1 MAKSILD
8 LTPSE
13 LGFSS
18 KDNEELGISAKPKKS
33 FLPDDLGFSAD
44 EQAELGI
51 KPVKIETPKPFEPSP
66 ATRTLQVELPQN
78 LGRKTI
84 RPPSPEIYRHKD
96 VASGPA
102 LITNQGP
109 GHVLGQ
115 NQSQTIDVGE
125 RIQAKPT
132 EIKPLSK
139 ETMAAI
145 EPQTS
150 PYNPYLPGSGRQQTP
165 SANQDIATAM
175 GYVGGAAQTMGRK
188 LQERAPA
195 APYSDK
201 GEKIAL
207 SMGLTREKIKGQG
220 TVPTFFSDPKYKDK
234 IDRLSQEDREAL
246 YTFGQAAL
254 TEKKR
259 ATGKSLQKAGE
270 KITGKALEI
279 DPAWFKEERFL
290 TKIDAIS
297 KENPGI
303 ANSFKMGDLG
313 GATDQAVF
321 DAAMSGNKELFD
333 RMMNVK
339 RQYNEASAKQLEKA
353 KDKNFVEKLLNQTAE
368 IVPMMAKGAAV
379 SAIPVIGPALGQSMW
394 ARQGAGDMLFQ
405 MTEKGVP
412 LETALP
418 MAGGLGMVYA
428 NIEGLKVT
436 QLLDQGASAMV
447 KKAIK
452 NKIGAIIAQR
462 AINTLFGGA
471 EEGAQQIITDDG
483 VIQAMKAAGM
493 TPEQQYEFSDAFKS
507 AWGAFKSSVAS
518 FGILGIPASGYGIGK
533 HLAGKK
539 NIPEQPAAVGR
550 AAESPVPAGPTGLT
564 LSPGPGGQAAP
575 PAPTVETQPTQA
587 QKEAGNYKKEHIKR
601 DGMDISIEN
610 PAGSTRSGTDKDGK
624 AWSQTMNHD
633 YGYIKGTTGKDK
645 DHVDVFIKPGSQ
657 EGGPVFV
664 VDQVDPKTGKFDE
677 HKAMVGFGS
686 QDEARQAYLSNYEPG
701 WKGIGSITEMPME
714 AFKEWAYSSK
724 TKKPLGNLSEAQT
737 SAAAPAAPGETI
749 PPVSETITPIGVSE
763 TQKRVAP
770 EGTKPAPALSN
781 KEEWSEARAAVQ
793 KAIAGQIS
801 EEQEN
806 KVKNLIDKGYVN
818 LTKVKRGKTDY
829 YRLYDAVGND
839 QYFKAD
845 SPVIDFIKA
854 SIPKSRLPYQE
865 AGSIGQPLSQPEK
878 DAVDD
883 LVREGYKYTKQ
894 VMKKIGSGPKAQL
907 KQVWKVYNDRGQAQY
922 LPAEQTGVIN
932 YLKSKIGESEAPAFR
947 MAGPAVEGRKEQVG
961 QVGPVRRVGPERK
974 KLSREEIAALPDEEK
989 IAYIESLQERSAK
1002 AETEAITDPLT
1013 KLTNRRGLKEKG
1025 FDVAVDP
1032 NIALD
1037 ADFFKLVND
1046 RHGHKTGDEV
1056 LKAIAGT
1063 LQKHLGADAVVART
1077 GGEEFNIFPLNKT
1090 LTESIINK
1098 AADAQKELAAQSF
1111 DNGKLTGIT
1120 FSAGTGAG
1128 IEAADKQLYAAKQS
1142 GRGRILHEGK
1152 TYGQHPLRPGV
1163 GEKAPEPGSVRK
1175 PEPQNVVPVRPGTP
1189 EEAGGGKERAT
1200 GPESRATGS
1209 VAPTGTKV
1217 VRPRSPRTPRRFDD
1231 AYRLDGSVEYTPEYY
1246 RNRFY
1251 TSFAAETY
1259 GKFRNGWKDRNGVEH
1274 KGSWPGWFF
1283 DYLVLA
1289 DRPGKSGQAQK
1300 HTVTGEAIKYLQ
1312 DVSDRYNEGDA
1323 TLQAFL
1329 DEAGIDRPEHPDDI
1343 RSWLEESMPSGE
1355 APYQKNEWK
1364 RYHTEYIKNAGKQ
1377 QERKKEE
1384 EDRDAEGQW
1393 IKDRGD
1399 ELSGLIAALRDDPQG
1414 LDEQERAELLDHGNE
1429 LKKFMEKDERYYASE
1444 DEKFLIDNLAK
1455 LRERKPDER
1464 KTERPE
1470 DMREAEAAAKT
1481 LAESLGNQFDFDP
1494 GLEDVQV
1501 VVPDNEGRQLQTAF
1515 MEILGPGRGPYFIKL
1530 SPKTIKAVG
1539 AFNGVQLDGKI
1550 FINVESTDPAINVV
1564 AHESLHAM
1572 RGMNPV
1578 VYRAFIN
1585 FLDRNLTKLGE
1596 RAVDAKFKTL
1606 NLENRKMALEEIA
1619 GDILADNIGDR
1630 KFWKLVYG
1638 YSPKMMRD
1646 ILDAIRRTY
1655 DKLLTYAYKNKL
1667 TKKQWF
1673 TDAVAVRRELAK
1685 LVSDT
1690 IAIQQGKKTK
1700 EQVFGG
1706 EAMFM
1711 KTGGDTPIARTRRIY
1726 DIESAR
1732 AVAQEYG
1739 LEFSGSR
1746 PGPGGPDYLFTHK
1759 RTGTQFAAKTR
1770 EAVARAVGDIADR
1783 VAPQGTVKAG
1793 EGLRFMRPADQSKT
1807 EINNEQIKQEVE
1819 KLTDDFYS
1827 GKPIRGVGI
1836 RYGDVP
1842 ESGRSYNTRENKYES
1857 GVSLLSANNLPPVRS
1872 FAVMSASESSK
1883 KEYYIG
1889 DILHET
1895 GGDDEFLMSNPKKI
1909 TKKQYDDFL
1918 NTEDGKK
1925 SKVVLSYWISDRTNE
1940 LVGRGYTS
1948 SKNKGILWENEYQK
1962 ALKKFAS
1969 LRFSRPRTPVNA
1981 EQYDIFGGAKT
1992 TEQLEREEQ
2001 ERLNRNEM
2009 ARRAEER
2016 KGGEADLRGLPMFED
2031 QDIEGSQQTLKFMRE
2046 GVGQGG
2052 QVGRVGQEKADIFFS
2067 PTLKAVQG
2075 LKQARGTG
2083 DQMFAMITKT
2093 PGVKEAEWKWMG
2105 LDDFLKGKQSV
2116 TKQEIEEFVRE
2127 NQVRVEEVE
2136 KGRQKLVSEA
2146 SKIAQKYGTGSGV
2159 LDNIENK
2166 KTQDFYN
2173 FKPSDLKRLREINKE
2188 LKEKDVGKFSQY
2200 SLPGG
2205 ENYREVL
2212 LTLPFKEGRE
2222 LPPGYSIHSTIDGS
2236 RVEDR
2241 DGNVVATGFSS
2252 QNAVDRA
2259 RKKLNQLPEYKSS
2272 HWEEPNVIA
2281 HVRLD
2286 DRTGPN
2292 GEKVLFV
2299 EEIQSDWAREAREKG
2314 VINEEENKR
2323 AIAGLRSVENESGL
2337 WSVLDERG
2345 LIMASD
2351 FQTEQEAMSAA
2362 KERIGSQGSTIGS
2375 KGVPAQPF
2383 LKNWEELVL
2392 KRVLRMAAE
2401 EGYDRVAWINGEQTA
2416 ARYDLSK
2423 QLDALEIEKN
2433 LDGTYTVTGLVKGQ
2447 ETPHLFDSRAKESD
2461 LAGIIGKDH
2470 AQKVIEAKL
2479 EHGDGGME
2487 IAHEDLKIGGEWA
2500 SALYDRMIPKFLEKY
2515 GKKWGTKVEPMNFY
2529 VGGGPK
2535 EIAKLKMTGVIEVD
2549 DRYRVQLSDGSEW
2562 GSFASPEEARN
2573 SYKNEFRPEG
2583 INFQSIPI
2591 TPEMRE
2597 SVLYEGQPL
2606 FMKGQEK
2613 EKKPLSDI
2621 YAEAAAAPAP
2631 TMIQKIMGKEKSFRD
2646 RKDQLAADIITPLST
2661 RLRKI
2666 HQYFKDAMRKFEFNA
2681 HMAEQRD
2688 TRAVLPLLNGIKKM
2702 SATDR
2707 TIFDLALKNG
2717 DPVKSGEIIKKYHL
2731 ESEYERV
2738 RGVLDG
2744 IHQRAVDVGFD
2755 VNYVKS
2761 YWPRVVLD
2769 PPGLLKNLM
2778 EQPEWGVIEQEIAKV
2793 EADLQRPLSEMEK
2806 AKIANTYIARPD
2818 RIIEKPGAIQYRV
2831 VDVIDTKIDRF
2842 YDYSP
2847 SALVQY
2853 LHEMNQA
2860 IEIRKFLGRGKKKNT
2875 EEKTG
2880 EIKSEGD
2887 KILDIEGGIG
2897 NYVMEAINAGKLN
2910 AEQQDE
2916 LIGLLRA
2923 RFGYKPSGGI
2933 TQKIKELGYITSMG
2947 SGWSSFITQI
2957 GDLTWAYYVAG
2968 PLRATKST
2976 FNAFAGKSKIRK
2988 EDLGLERI
2996 AEEFRSSKGL
3006 GKALEKIFNI
3016 TLLTKMDNI
3025 GKEALINGARDRY
3038 RTLAQKGNH
3047 EFVKT
3052 INRIFG
3058 EEAPDVLSDL
3068 KNNIASDNVK
3078 LLLFNRLL
3086 DFQPM
3091 TLSEMPKAYL
3101 TSPRGRLLYMLK
3113 TFTIKQLDA
3122 FRNESLT
3129 VIKKGFQDKN
3139 SKEVMRGLLNLVYL
3153 AALFIMAN
3161 AGADEIKDW
3170 IFGRKPSFADKVWD
3184 NILRLFGMSRF
3195 IAWETRRSGPVMAF
3209 WKLISPPMDIVEA
3222 PLKDAW
3228 SMFKDDGKPWQI
3240 KVKNAETWKV
3250 IPFIGKHYYWWFGGG
3265 REAGQRREEKAERA
3279 TKSPERLHYES
3290 KLRSYKKQYEE
3301 AIKRDDKEQ
3310 ADKIKAKRQEY
3321 YKNNFS
3327 KVLEKEKEFREK
3339 QTR

>member
-18 KDNEELGISAKPKKS
+18 KDNAELGISSKLPKPFLKKP
-33 FLPDDLGFSAD
+33 FYPDDLGFSAD

-66 ATRTLQVELPQN
+66 ADIKINMPKPVAPGPYGEDIARQQAREEENLRLYGERLPHGKDDVVRPAVAMGLNIASAVPKIPQTI
-78 LGRKTI
+78 GRWAQGNYAEWEKDLNAREAAAKTEEEIKTI
-84 RPPSPEIYRHKD
+84 AE
-96 VASGPA
+96 
-102 LITNQGP
+102 
-109 GHVLGQ
+109 
-115 NQSQTIDVGE
+115 E
-125 RIQAKPT
+125 RGRMQRNKAVFESAKG
-132 EIKPLSK
+132 K
-139 ETMAAI
+139 
-145 EPQTS
+145 
-150 PYNPYLPGSGRQQTP
+150 
-165 SANQDIATAM
+165 
-175 GYVGGAAQTMGRK
+175 
-188 LQERAPA
+188 A
-195 APYSDK
+195 APLVKPISN
-201 GEKIAL
+201 AL
-207 SMGLTREKIKGQG
+207 SLKIQQAADAYASMPEQAADLRKQFETIAG
-220 TVPTFFSDPKYKDK
+220 SKPKLADDLINSAKLGKLDLQLDWFASQAAARGDQQSLEEMQK
-234 IDRLSQEDREAL
+234 LSQDYRNAQSDYQKAGIVREAL
-246 YTFGQAAL
+246 RGVARMA
-254 TEKKR
+254 
-259 ATGKSLQKAGE
+259 
-270 KITGKALEI
+270 
-279 DPAWFKEERFL
+279 
-290 TKIDAIS
+290 
-297 KENPGI
+297 PGLVG
-303 ANSFKMGDLG
+303 SM
-313 GATDQAVF
+313 
-321 DAAMSGNKELFD
+321 
-333 RMMNVK
+333 
-339 RQYNEASAKQLEKA
+339 
-353 KDKNFVEKLLNQTAE
+353 
-368 IVPMMAKGAAV
+368 AV
-379 SAIPVIGPALGQSMW
+379 SAIPVVGVPAAFTGW
-394 ARQGAGDMLFQ
+394 AAQGAGEVF
-405 MTEKGVP
+405 
-412 LETALP
+412 
-418 MAGGLGMVYA
+418 
-428 NIEGLKVT
+428 N
-436 QLLDQGASAMV
+436 
-447 KKAIK
+447 KAV
-452 NKIGAIIAQR
+452 
-462 AINTLFGGA
+462 
-471 EEGAQQIITDDG
+471 EEGADPQKAAISAAIAAPIYSAIEFIQIGKLKRIPQVKGALAKAFIEYGIDLGKEVNEEGLQG
-483 VIQAMKAAGM
+483 VTNYIAGEIAKGNKDTEQIARGAWNSYLENVKQSFTSLAIVGGPAKAAGYIGSRTEKQQE
-493 TPEQQYEFSDAFKS
+493 TPK
-507 AWGAFKSSVAS
+507 
-518 FGILGIPASGYGIGK
+518 
-533 HLAGKK
+533 
-539 NIPEQPAAVGR
+539 QPAAVGR
-550 AAESPVPAGPTGLT
+550 TAESPAPAGPTGLT
-564 LSPGPGGQAAP
+564 LSTGPGGQAAP

-633 YGYIKGTTGKDK
+633 YGYIRGTTGKDK

-701 WKGIGSITEMPME
+701 WKGLGSITEMPME

-737 SAAAPAAPGETI
+737 SAAAPVAPGETK
-749 PPVSETITPIGVSE
+749 PPVSETITPVSGTITPIGVSE

-829 YRLYDAVGND
+829 YRIYDAVGND
-839 QYFKAD
+839 QFFKAD

-854 SIPKSRLPYQE
+854 SIPKARLPYQE
-865 AGSIGQPLSQPEK
+865 AGSIGQPLAQPEK

-932 YLKSKIGESEAPAFR
+932 YLRSKIGEKEVPAFR

-961 QVGPVRRVGPERK
+961 QAGPVGRVGPERK

-1013 KLTNRRGLKEKG
+1013 GLTNRRGLKEKG

-1163 GEKAPEPGSVRK
+1163 GEKAPESGPVRK

-1200 GPESRATGS
+1200 GTA
-1209 VAPTGTKV
+1209 AGTKV

-1312 DVSDRYNEGDA
+1312 DVSDRYNEGYA

-1377 QERKKEE
+1377 EERKKKE

-1393 IKDRGD
+1393 IKNRGD

-1429 LKKFMEKDERYYASE
+1429 LKKFMEKDERYYASK

-1501 VVPDNEGRQLQTAF
+1501 VVPDNESRQLQTAF

-1530 SPKTIKAVG
+1530 SPKTINAVG

-1606 NLENRKMALEEIA
+1606 DLENRKMALEEIA

-1770 EAVARAVGDIADR
+1770 EAVARAVSDIADR
-1783 VAPQGTVKAG
+1783 VAPRGTVKAG
-1793 EGLRFMRPADQSKT
+1793 EGLRFMRIS
-1807 EINNEQIKQEVE
+1807 
-1819 KLTDDFYS
+1819 
-1827 GKPIRGVGI
+1827 RG
-1836 RYGDVP
+1836 
-1842 ESGRSYNTRENKYES
+1842 
-1857 GVSLLSANNLPPVRS
+1857 
-1872 FAVMSASESSK
+1872 
-1883 KEYYIG
+1883 
-1889 DILHET
+1889 
-1895 GGDDEFLMSNPKKI
+1895 
-1909 TKKQYDDFL
+1909 
-1918 NTEDGKK
+1918 
-1925 SKVVLSYWISDRTNE
+1925 
-1940 LVGRGYTS
+1940 
-1948 SKNKGILWENEYQK
+1948 
-1962 ALKKFAS
+1962 
-1969 LRFSRPRTPVNA
+1969 VNA

-2052 QVGRVGQEKADIFFS
+2052 QVGRAGQEKADTFFS

-2075 LKQARGTG
+2075 LKQVRGTG
-2083 DQMFAMITKT
+2083 DQMFNMITKT

-2116 TKQEIEEFVRE
+2116 TKQEIEGFVRQ

-2136 KGRQKLVSEA
+2136 KVGESFDREKARRETEETIRNEVNDYKYADEQFWYESIKEQKNKVWD
-2146 SKIAQKYGTGSGV
+2146 KIIDT
-2159 LDNIENK
+2159 
-2166 KTQDFYN
+2166 
-2173 FKPSDLKRLREINKE
+2173 
-2188 LKEKDVGKFSQY
+2188 EKDDGVIKDIWGEEVPAVTMEYDGDKIRIVKDDTYDEDEIFKEFKLDDRDFFKLIPENEIKEAQEEAINDSQHEIADAIDEMERDFNVSSGNKNSTIFSQY
-2200 SLPGG
+2200 TLPGG

-2212 LTLPFKEGRE
+2212 LTLPSIDKGSITDKWKAESSGYGKWDVFDENGIPIKQINAEYADEAIEKAARWNE
-2222 LPPGYSIHSTIDGS
+2222 VNLPN
-2236 RVEDR
+2236 R
-2241 DGNVVATGFSS
+2241 F
-2252 QNAVDRA
+2252 
-2259 RKKLNQLPEYKSS
+2259 KSS
-2272 HWEEPNVIA
+2272 HWDEPNVIA

-2299 EEIQSDWAREAREKG
+2299 EEIQSDWAREARERGVGVKRTFVVRDRSDGDIEDEFDTKEAAQKYIDDSGNENLVIDINMKG
-2314 VINEEENKR
+2314 E
-2323 AIAGLRSVENESGL
+2323 
-2337 WSVLDERG
+2337 
-2345 LIMASD
+2345 
-2351 FQTEQEAMSAA
+2351 T
-2362 KERIGSQGSTIGS
+2362 
-2375 KGVPAQPF
+2375 GVPAQPF

-2401 EGYDRVAWINGEQTA
+2401 EGYDRVSWINGEQTA

-2423 QLDALEIEKN
+2423 QIGKAVWNEDKKILTAYDPQMEK
-2433 LDGTYTVTGLVKGQ
+2433 TVIQ
-2447 ETPHLFDSRAKESD
+2447 QNINDPKE
-2461 LAGIIGKDH
+2461 LADYIGKDA
-2470 AQKVIEAKL
+2470 AQKLVDAEPDAD
-2479 EHGDGGME
+2479 GDRE
-2487 IAHEDLKIGGEWA
+2487 ISGLDLKIGGEWA

-2515 GKKWGTKVEPMNFY
+2515 SKKWNTKVEPIDFTDQEGFSTKAYGDYMDSMAEKYEYF
-2529 VGGGPK
+2529 GP
-2535 EIAKLKMTGVIEVD
+2535 
-2549 DRYRVQLSDGSEW
+2549 W
-2562 GSFASPEEARN
+2562 GSLMNKMNQEEKQQANELRN
-2573 SYKNEFRPEG
+2573 KQPPTDGPSVQ
-2583 INFQSIPI
+2583 QSIPI

-2606 FMKGQEK
+2606 FMRRQEK

-2621 YAEAAAAPAP
+2621 YAEAAAAPQP

-2646 RKDQLAADIITPLST
+2646 RKDQVAADIMTPLST

-2681 HMAEQRD
+2681 HMAEQKD
-2688 TRAVLPLLNGIKKM
+2688 TKAVLPLLNGIKKM

-2731 ESEYERV
+2731 ENDYERV

-2860 IEIRKFLGRGKKKNT
+2860 IEIRKFLGRGGKKKKAEETT
-2875 EEKTG
+2875 E

-3038 RTLAQKGNH
+3038 RTLAQKGNP

-3228 SMFKDDGKPWQI
+3228 AMFKDDGKPWQI

-3301 AIKRDDKEQ
+3301 AIKRGDKEQ